1 MQMEDYMFV
10 MEASSAFLLLLFIV
24 TLLKICMGASHKLLI
39 QLIVLLLASNIG
51 VIVDCVINSIIV
63 KHNK

>member
-1 MQMEDYMFV
+1 MQTEDYMFV
-10 MEASSAFLLLLFIV
+10 METSSAFLILLFIV
-24 TLLKICMGASHKLLI
+24 TLLKMCMGTSHKLLI
-39 QLIVLLLASNIG
+39 LLIVLLLASNIG